1 MFKQRT
7 GVFDGARSQDLHI
20 TSQTCNPLGHAATS
34 IWIRIGIGLTIA
46 TIAAAVPCRK
56 QDGLK
61 RRLIKYIGE
70 QDIDWLAVRKTCLQV
85 SNTCSPWCHTFWI
98 VLNQRKLRSFFAQH
112 IWHNTRL
119 TYCTSQIGLNDLAL
133 QGSSTQ
139 WKSNDSQIAPQFES
153 RPLFGWPEP
162 QSVNSAVISSG
173 YSFQISSRTSSVR
186 PIQCLGAI

>member
-1 MFKQRT
+1 MSTSIKHMFTMMSHILNSFESKKVAIFFCSTHLAQHTINLIFSIIWNKERNN
-7 GVFDGARSQDLHI
+7 GCYII
-20 TSQTCNPLGHAATS
+20 TSST
-34 IWIRIGIGLTIA
+34 
-46 TIAAAVPCRK
+46 K
-56 QDGLK
+56 
-61 RRLIKYIGE
+61 
-70 QDIDWLAVRKTCLQV
+70 
-85 SNTCSPWCHTFWI
+85 
-98 VLNQRKLRSFFAQH
+98 
-112 IWHNTRL
+112 L